1 MTDFFRISNPDFLP
15 NGRLWPLLLTVVAKV
30 LLDWDDLRGVGYTPI
45 EEFISIGRRFEI
57 TEEMLVKWAVEVRDD
72 FTKRNMLSAST
83 VYTTHTT

>member
-1 MTDFFRISNPDFLP
+1 
-15 NGRLWPLLLTVVAKV
+15 
-30 LLDWDDLRGVGYTPI
+30 VGYTPI